1 MSKKGF
7 TLIELMVVIAIIGV
21 LSSVLAPQIFK
32 QINKGRQSAVISF
45 YNNLKT
51 ATSSY
56 YADTETW
63 PADTNSLTATSSTTT
78 GWAGPYIDRWPGAG
92 PWAGSLYTWCAGSG
106 TTCSTSYGATTS
118 SRVLTL
124 SGGSTIT
131 NTDILE
137 IDKKIDGS
145 VSNLEGV
152 VRYSSGATNALTILI
167 SAN

>member
-32 QINKGRQSAVISF
+32 QINKGRQSAVVSF

-56 YADTETW
+56 YADTEQW
-63 PADTNSLTATSSTTT
+63 PATGATGIGCLTATSQGSCPA
-78 GWAGPYIDRWPGAG
+78 GWAGPYIDRWPAYG
-92 PWAGSLYTWCAGSG
+92 PWATSTYTWCSGSCG
-106 TTCSTSYGATTS
+106 YGAAS

-124 SGGSTIT
+124 TGTGSAIT
-131 NTDILE
+131 NADIIE
-137 IDKKIDGS
+137 IDKKIDGGE
-145 VSNLEGV
+145 SNTAGV
-152 VRYSSGATNALTILI
+152 VQYSSGATSCTILI